1 MFSSSFFSLRIT
13 SGEELE
19 AITVILLLLLLNR
32 SVMSDSVRPQRRQPT
47 RLPRPWD
54 SLSRQK
60 HWSGLPFPSPMHES
74 ELSYYTPSKNFP
86 SYSPLFKFCSPGL
99 FTFLEE
105 LGRFCDPAL
114 FYNIFLELLKK
125 NPPKWKFLCDV
136 HQHNAS
142 QCWLI
147 LKAMLV
153 LIKQVL

>member
-1 MFSSSFFSLRIT
+1 MFSSSFFSLRII

-19 AITVILLLLLLNR
+19 AIIVILLLLLLSR
-32 SVMSDSVRPQRRQPT
+32 FSCVRLCATPETAAHQAP
-47 RLPRPWD
+47 L
-54 SLSRQK
+54 SLGLSRQK

-74 ELSYYTPSKNFP
+74 ELSYYAPSKNFP

-125 NPPKWKFLCDV
+125 TLQNENSYV
-136 HQHNAS
+136 MYTNTM
-142 QCWLI
+142 LI
-147 LKAMLV
+147 SAD
-153 LIKQVL
+153 